1 MRNNPQFQYEI
12 FIYPKGEKLPPGI
25 EDNGE
30 KDDPRRRI
38 CILKSIVGP
47 MILLNEL

>member
-1 MRNNPQFQYEI
+1 MPSERKGGKNEI
-12 FIYPKGEKLPPGI
+12 SFKGIKDHGK
-25 EDNGE
+25 
-30 KDDPRRRI
+30 KDDSRRRI